1 MSRKIKTIVDKNA
14 GMIKANASV
23 IEAMHSLAPEYESY
37 FKVMSGSGELQRR
50 READKMLGKVARI
63 KA

>member
-1 MSRKIKTIVDKNA
+1 MSRKIKAIVEKNA

-23 IEAMHSLAPEYESY
+23 IEAINSLVPEYESY
-37 FKVMSGSGELQRR
+37 FKVMAGSGELPRR